1 MTNAGANPR
10 HPSPLETRTV
20 ENMRGAQLKL
30 RRGRPKG
37 AMSLKAVPMAILLVM
52 SPVPLGAQSPPP
64 APEPRGVSLGTTTG
78 TPTALP
84 AWESQK
90 PGSWGAGV
98 DFTSKG
104 DPARPLL
111 AEMPYWRL
119 SARVNRQIF
128 GHVEVGAAA
137 IATRGHE
144 GPAYASQEL
153 GTGRDLSVPNRRA
166 ALGSFGTA
174 WNTTFTVSVPV
185 KTTGRVRSKAVG
197 EIWNP
202 FGRESSGG
210 GTTRFGRAIRAGVV
224 TTF

>member
-1 MTNAGANPR
+1 
-10 HPSPLETRTV
+10 
-20 ENMRGAQLKL
+20 
-30 RRGRPKG
+30 
-37 AMSLKAVPMAILLVM
+37 MSLKSIPLAILLLM
-52 SPVPLGAQSPPP
+52 SSIPLGAQSPPP
-64 APEPRGVSLGTTTG
+64 APERRSASLDATTD
-78 TPTALP
+78 TPVAQP
-84 AWESQK
+84 AWESANVG
-90 PGSWGAGV
+90 PWGASV

-111 AEMPYWRL
+111 AEMPHWRL
-119 SARVNRQIF
+119 SARVYRQVF
-128 GHVEVGAAA
+128 GHVQVGVAA

-166 ALGSFGTA
+166 ALASFGTA
-174 WNTTFTVSVPV
+174 WNTTFTVSVPL
-185 KTTGRVRSKAVG
+185 KTTGRTGSKAVG

-202 FGRESSGG
+202 FGAESSGG